1 MWSTPA
7 DRGPLSAEAV
17 LKDKEGKQVGVATMI
32 QTPEGVRIAV
42 TGYRLPPGGHGLH
55 VHAVGLCEPPD
66 FTSAGAHFNPGN
78 KQHGTQN
85 PAGAHAGDLPN
96 LVVAA
101 SGEGGID
108 VTTKAFTLAGGPIAV
123 RRQGDRARGPRQPG
137 RREDRSHRQQRRSHR
152 VRSHHEVTRR
162 HSRAPPEG
170 QVIAT
175 WPSLLFWRSDRRRR
189 TGTQ

>member
-1 MWSTPA
+1 MRPLLLLGVAAVLAGCASTPA
-7 DRGPLSAEAV
+7 DRGPLSAEAA

-78 KQHGTQN
+78 KQHGQQN
-85 PAGAHAGDLPN
+85 PAGPHAGDLPN
-96 LVVAA
+96 LAIAA

-108 VTTKAFTLAGGPIAV
+108 VTTKAFTLTGGN
-123 RRQGDRARGPRQPG
+123 
-137 RREDRSHRQQRRSHR
+137 
-152 VRSHHEVTRR
+152 T
-162 HSRAPPEG
+162 
-170 QVIAT
+170 
-175 WPSLLFWRSDRRRR
+175 SLLGDKGTALVIHANPDDEKTDP
-189 TGTQ
+189 TGNSGGRIACGVITK